1 MMKRALAIMLG
12 SVVLAAAALAA
23 DAVAVLTELQVK
35 RGQVH
40 VRPSGE
46 SAWQPATPLQSLRV
60 GDQVR
65 VTGEGR
71 AVIVFT
77 GAAQPTTVTQA
88 NSPFSVT
95 GAGADTMSDRAR
107 AVVSG
112 VTDFLLGQQRGSK
125 FQSLSVRSVRVQPD
139 ILVPRETKIARGP
152 LTFEWSGP
160 DRALYRVRLIGPAG
174 VVWEQGDLARLT
186 LAYPAQAPALTPGAR
201 YTWELESQGSAVQ
214 RAQFEVM
221 SAAESKRVQEALGLL
236 APATRG
242 YPPATVALLKSGLLF
257 KEALYADA
265 RRELLAGIAASPEE
279 PTLHALLAEIY
290 DRTGLR
296 NLARQEA
303 EEAERLSKGP

>member
-12 SVVLAAAALAA
+12 SLVLAAAALAA

-95 GAGADTMSDRAR
+95 GAGADTMSNRAR

-125 FQSLSVRSVRVQPD
+125 FQSLSVRSVRVQPE
-139 ILVPRETKIARGP
+139 ILVPRETKIARG
-152 LTFEWSGP
+152 
-160 DRALYRVRLIGPAG
+160 
-174 VVWEQGDLARLT
+174 
-186 LAYPAQAPALTPGAR
+186 
-201 YTWELESQGSAVQ
+201 
-214 RAQFEVM
+214 
-221 SAAESKRVQEALGLL
+221 
-236 APATRG
+236 
-242 YPPATVALLKSGLLF
+242 
-257 KEALYADA
+257 
-265 RRELLAGIAASPEE
+265 
-279 PTLHALLAEIY
+279 
-290 DRTGLR
+290 
-296 NLARQEA
+296 
-303 EEAERLSKGP
+303 